1 MSRLE
6 RQLCR
11 SGLLLFLIGLP
22 LGFAVHAMP
31 NARAGLSAHLNAVQS
46 GTALLA
52 LGLLW
57 PRLRLPARWAALLAH
72 TLSLSFWGLEAMLV
86 AAAFVRAPGA
96 TVSPS
101 WWARTAGVVGG
112 VSAVLM
118 LLGVAAVCPAFRERG
133 AESERGASAP
143 SIA

>member
-11 SGLLLFLIGLP
+11 SGLLLFFVGLP

-46 GTALLA
+46 GNAPLA

-57 PRLRLPARWAALLAH
+57 PRLRLPARWAAPLAH

-86 AAAFVRAPGA
+86 SAAFVRAPGA
-96 TVSPS
+96 ATAPPS
-101 WWARTAGVVGG
+101 WAARTASVVGG
-112 VSAVLM
+112 ASAVLM
-118 LLGVAAVCPAFRERG
+118 LLGVGIVCLAFRERG
-133 AESERGASAP
+133 AASERVA
-143 SIA
+143 